1 MNFYIDKVRSERWG
15 IFHKDTHKR
24 IMICNRAYNADLI
37 ANILDADEELETC
50 KTVKFTNK

>member
-37 ANILDADEELETC
+37 ANILDADEDLETC
-50 KTVKFTNK
+50 KTVKFANK